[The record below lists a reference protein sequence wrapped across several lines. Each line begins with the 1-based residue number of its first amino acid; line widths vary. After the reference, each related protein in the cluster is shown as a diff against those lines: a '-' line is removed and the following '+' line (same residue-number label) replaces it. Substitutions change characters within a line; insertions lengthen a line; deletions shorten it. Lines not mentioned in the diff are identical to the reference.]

1 MMLKALILSGEGI
14 NTEYEMAHAV
24 KTVGGV
30 VNIIHVNTLIKNKKI
45 LHDYNLLIFPGGFS
59 FGDELGSGKVLAGI
73 FSDEMWN
80 ELMTFISQRKLILGV
95 CNGFQVLVKMG
106 LLPDLSG
113 YQKATLTYNDSGRFE
128 DRWVYLKINP
138 LSPCVFTKGIDSLY
152 LPVRHGE
159 GKFITD
165 EKTLGYIA
173 EKNLYAMQ
181 YVDEKGNLAGY
192 PYNPN
197 GSIMNI
203 AGICDESG
211 QVFGLMPH
219 PEAYTHFT
227 NHPRWTRLEG
237 LLKPNGLSIFEN
249 AKKYVEGRL

>member
-1 MMLKALILSGEGI
+1 MMLKALVLCGEGL
-14 NTEYEMAHAV
+14 NTEYEMAYAV

-30 VNIIHVNTLIKNKKI
+30 SHILHINTLLQNKKL
-45 LHDYNLLIFPGGFS
+45 LHDYNLLILPGGFS
-59 FGDELGSGKVLAGI
+59 FGDELGSGKVLANI
-73 FSDEMWN
+73 FANKMWN
-80 ELMTFISQRKLILGV
+80 ELMTFISQKKLILGV

-113 YQKATLTYNDSGRFE
+113 KQKTTLMCNDSRKFE
-128 DRWVYLKINP
+128 DRWVHLKINP
-138 LSPCVFTKGIDSLY
+138 LSPCIFTNGLQSLY

-165 EKTLGYIA
+165 ETTLGYIV
-173 EKNLYAMQ
+173 EKNLYVLQ
-181 YVDEKGNLAGY
+181 YVDQNENLAGY
-192 PYNPN
+192 PHNPN
-197 GSIMNI
+197 GSLMNM
-203 AGICDESG
+203 AGMCDESG

-249 AKKYVEGRL
+249 AKKYVEGKL